1 MGLKSYRNKVH
12 DTMNP
17 RQLLESVNFEAL
29 IKVHIDEVL
38 AVPGR
43 DHSNLD
49 SQEEK
54 TRDERDKEEI
64 SDIMSDMID
73 SVLKLHV
80 TNIDDCFDVR
90 TVIKNSMDWES
101 KIFYNSAIANAHQSN
116 DKYGLNS
123 GMVDFQIFFEF
134 VESRPDISFFAD
146 VGCGAGIQMAVAFAI
161 HTRYDTS

>member
-1 MGLKSYRNKVH
+1 
-12 DTMNP
+12 MNGKP
-17 RQLLESVNFEAL
+17 L
-29 IKVHIDEVL
+29 INIHIDEVL
-38 AVPGR
+38 AVTGT

-64 SDIMSDMID
+64 SDIKSDMID

-101 KIFYNSAIANAHQSN
+101 KIFYNSAIAEAHQSN

-123 GMVDFQIFFEF
+123 GMVDFQIFIEF
-134 VESRPDISFFAD
+134 VKSRPGFCFFAD
-146 VGCGAGIQMAVAFAI
+146 VGCGAGIQMSFAFAI
-161 HTRYDTS
+161 HTRYGTS